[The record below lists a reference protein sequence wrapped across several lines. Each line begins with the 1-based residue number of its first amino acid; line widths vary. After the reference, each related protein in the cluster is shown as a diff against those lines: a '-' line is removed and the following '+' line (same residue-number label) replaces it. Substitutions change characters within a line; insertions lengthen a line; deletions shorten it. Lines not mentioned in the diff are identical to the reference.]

1 MKAITEPGEICVRA
15 GGDEF
20 YLIGIGKYTKKSA
33 MQKIDK
39 FNKVLDFLNERKNT
53 VMPVGA
59 SIGFSVESFASTKS
73 IDKVIEI
80 ADVNMYLDKRT
91 KKIKR

>member
-1 MKAITEPGEICVRA
+1 
-15 GGDEF
+15 
-20 YLIGIGKYTKKSA
+20 

-59 SIGFSVESFASTKS
+59 SIGFSVEGFASTKS